1 LLVLRETVIHD
12 REVAPDLAHSRA
24 KRAREVGDLDVVHR
38 RAGGVDVELDGASA
52 GMGADVDRVRGLVRL
67 CAADADQ

>member
-52 GMGADVDRVRGLVRL
+52 EWVPT
-67 CAADADQ
+67 